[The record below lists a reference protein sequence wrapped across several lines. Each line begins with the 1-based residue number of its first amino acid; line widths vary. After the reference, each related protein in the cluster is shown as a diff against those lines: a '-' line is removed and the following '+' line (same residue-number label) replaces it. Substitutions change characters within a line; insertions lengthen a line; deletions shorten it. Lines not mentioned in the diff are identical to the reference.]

1 MRKTIFLKM
10 FYTLLIAVVAVVTL
24 PGLPFGGSKD
34 TAPQQASASAADSS
48 PNTGEKGT
56 IVMGTS
62 PDYPPYENVDAKSN
76 GEIVGMDIDIAKAIA
91 AKLGYKLEFAP
102 MDFNGLI
109 AALQTKRV
117 DFVMSAMSVT
127 EERKQ
132 NVDFSSTYYVA
143 RNTIVSR
150 ESEPIDNIEELSGK
164 IVGTQLGSTQDEF
177 AETLEGVELKKLN
190 RIPDL
195 IQELKTG
202 RINAAIVED
211 AVAVEM
217 VASNPDLKV
226 SYLPAGSSE
235 DGYAIAFPK
244 DSELLASFNEALEEM
259 KANGQLEE
267 ITKKWFASED
277 ASEET
282 AADKGTIVMG
292 TSPDYPPYENVDA
305 KNNGEIVGMDIDI
318 AKSIAAE
325 LGYKLEIAPMDFN
338 GLIAALQTNRVDF
351 VMSAMSVTEERKQ
364 NVDFSSTYYVARNT
378 IVSRESEPINTI
390 EELAGKIVGTQLG
403 STQDEFAETLE
414 GLELKK
420 LNRIPDLIQELKTGR
435 VNAVIVEDAVAVEMV
450 ASNPDLK
457 VSYLPA
463 GSSEDGY
470 AIAFP
475 KGSELVAPFNEVLEK
490 MKASGQIEEITEK
503 WFATEETTKD
513 KPFLNLNFGIL
524 KGYVPYIL
532 KGIYVT
538 LLFTLV
544 SAAFGFILGTILSL
558 FKISGIK
565 PLEWFATAYTSVF
578 RGTPLLLQLFLI
590 YYATPQVFDYDIS
603 PLMAAGLAFG
613 LNSAA
618 YLSETI
624 RGGIMAVDKGQREA
638 AEALGIPYWTM
649 MFRIILPQAVRTIL
663 PALVNECV
671 ALLKESSLVSV
682 IGVMD
687 IMRRANVVQATEF
700 RALEA
705 LLFAGLIYYVL
716 VLILTSFA
724 RLLERRL
731 RRSD

>member
-1 MRKTIFLKM
+1 MRRTIYLKM
-10 FYTLLIAVVAVVTL
+10 FYTLLIAVIAVVTL

-34 TAPQQASASAADSS
+34 AAIQHASATAADSS
-48 PNTGEKGT
+48 PIIGEKGT
-56 IVMGTS
+56 IMMGTS
-62 PDYPPYENVDAKSN
+62 PDYPPYENVDAINN
-76 GEIVGMDIDIAKAIA
+76 GEIVGLDIDIAKFIA
-91 AKLGYKLEFAP
+91 AQLGYKLEIAP
-102 MDFNGLI
+102 MDFNGLV
-109 AALQTKRV
+109 AALQTGRV

-132 NVDFSSTYYVA
+132 NVDFSSIYYVA

-150 ESEPIDNIEELSGK
+150 ESDPVDTVEELTGR
-164 IVGTQLGSTQDEF
+164 IVGTQLGSTQDVF
-177 AETLEGVELKKLN
+177 AETLQGVELKKLN

-195 IQELKTG
+195 IQELNS
-202 RINAAIVED
+202 RRVDAVIVED

-217 VASNPDLKV
+217 AASNPDLKV
-226 SYLPAGSSE
+226 SYLPAGS
-235 DGYAIAFPK
+235 
-244 DSELLASFNEALEEM
+244 
-259 KANGQLEE
+259 
-267 ITKKWFASED
+267 
-277 ASEET
+277 
-282 AADKGTIVMG
+282 V
-292 TSPDYPPYENVDA
+292 
-305 KNNGEIVGMDIDI
+305 
-318 AKSIAAE
+318 
-325 LGYKLEIAPMDFN
+325 
-338 GLIAALQTNRVDF
+338 
-351 VMSAMSVTEERKQ
+351 
-364 NVDFSSTYYVARNT
+364 
-378 IVSRESEPINTI
+378 
-390 EELAGKIVGTQLG
+390 
-403 STQDEFAETLE
+403 
-414 GLELKK
+414 
-420 LNRIPDLIQELKTGR
+420 
-435 VNAVIVEDAVAVEMV
+435 
-450 ASNPDLK
+450 
-457 VSYLPA
+457 
-463 GSSEDGY
+463 EDGY

-475 KGSELVAPFNEVLEK
+475 KGSELVASFNEVLEE
-490 MKASGQIEEITEK
+490 MKASGQIEEITKK
-503 WFATEETTKD
+503 WFATEEETED
-513 KPFLNLNFGIL
+513 KPFMNLDFSIL
-524 KGYVPYIL
+524 KGYIPYIL
-532 KGIYVT
+532 RGIYVT

-638 AEALGIPYWTM
+638 AEALGVPYCTM

>member
-1 MRKTIFLKM
+1 
-10 FYTLLIAVVAVVTL
+10 
-24 PGLPFGGSKD
+24 
-34 TAPQQASASAADSS
+34 
-48 PNTGEKGT
+48 
-56 IVMGTS
+56 
-62 PDYPPYENVDAKSN
+62 
-76 GEIVGMDIDIAKAIA
+76 
-91 AKLGYKLEFAP
+91 
-102 MDFNGLI
+102 
-109 AALQTKRV
+109 
-117 DFVMSAMSVT
+117 
-127 EERKQ
+127 
-132 NVDFSSTYYVA
+132 
-143 RNTIVSR
+143 
-150 ESEPIDNIEELSGK
+150 
-164 IVGTQLGSTQDEF
+164 
-177 AETLEGVELKKLN
+177 
-190 RIPDL
+190 
-195 IQELKTG
+195 
-202 RINAAIVED
+202 
-211 AVAVEM
+211 
-217 VASNPDLKV
+217 
-226 SYLPAGSSE
+226 
-235 DGYAIAFPK
+235 
-244 DSELLASFNEALEEM
+244 M

>member
-1 MRKTIFLKM
+1 MRRKTWLQTI
-10 FYTLLIAVVAVVTL
+10 YITLIVLVSAVTL
-24 PGLPFGGSKD
+24 PGLLFGGSSSGGQSSSI
-34 TAPQQASASAADSS
+34 AEASS
-48 PNTGEKGT
+48 PAPIIGEKGT

-62 PDYPPYENVDAKSN
+62 PDYPPYENVDAKNN
-76 GEIVGMDIDIAKAIA
+76 GEIVGMDIDIAKFIA
-91 AKLGYKLEFAP
+91 AQLGYTLEIDA

-109 AALQTKRV
+109 AALQTERV

-150 ESEPIDNIEELSGK
+150 ASQPIETVEALTGK
-164 IVGTQLGSTQDEF
+164 IVGTQLGSTQDLF

-202 RINAAIVED
+202 RLNAAIVED

-217 VASNPDLKV
+217 AASNPDLTV
-226 SYLPAGSSE
+226 SYLPAGS
-235 DGYAIAFPK
+235 A
-244 DSELLASFNEALEEM
+244 
-259 KANGQLEE
+259 
-267 ITKKWFASED
+267 
-277 ASEET
+277 
-282 AADKGTIVMG
+282 
-292 TSPDYPPYENVDA
+292 
-305 KNNGEIVGMDIDI
+305 
-318 AKSIAAE
+318 
-325 LGYKLEIAPMDFN
+325 
-338 GLIAALQTNRVDF
+338 
-351 VMSAMSVTEERKQ
+351 
-364 NVDFSSTYYVARNT
+364 
-378 IVSRESEPINTI
+378 
-390 EELAGKIVGTQLG
+390 
-403 STQDEFAETLE
+403 
-414 GLELKK
+414 
-420 LNRIPDLIQELKTGR
+420 
-435 VNAVIVEDAVAVEMV
+435 
-450 ASNPDLK
+450 
-457 VSYLPA
+457 
-463 GSSEDGY
+463 EDGY

-475 KGSELVAPFNEVLEK
+475 KGSELVDSFNEVLEE
-490 MKASGQIEEITEK
+490 MKASGQIDEITEK
-503 WFATEETTKD
+503 WFASEETAPD
-513 KPFLNLNFGIL
+513 KKFLNLDFGIL
-524 KGYVPYIL
+524 KGYIPYIL

-544 SAAFGFILGTILSL
+544 SAAFGFVLGTILSL

-590 YYATPQVFDYDIS
+590 YYATPQVFHYDIS

-649 MFRIILPQAVRTIL
+649 MFRIILPQAVKTIL

-687 IMRRANVVQATEF
+687 IMRRTMVVQATEF

>member
-1 MRKTIFLKM
+1 MRRTIFVKM
-10 FYTLLIAVVAVVTL
+10 FYSLLIAVVAVVTL
-24 PGLPFGGSKD
+24 PGL
-34 TAPQQASASAADSS
+34 AAANSS
-48 PNTGEKGT
+48 PIVGEKGT

-62 PDYPPYENVDAKSN
+62 PDYPPYENVDAKNN
-76 GEIVGMDIDIAKAIA
+76 GEIVGMDIDIAKFIA
-91 AKLGYKLEFAP
+91 AQLGYKLEIAP

-109 AALQTKRV
+109 AALQTGRV

-150 ESEPIDNIEELSGK
+150 ESDPI
-164 IVGTQLGSTQDEF
+164 
-177 AETLEGVELKKLN
+177 ETV
-190 RIPDL
+190 
-195 IQELKTG
+195 
-202 RINAAIVED
+202 
-211 AVAVEM
+211 
-217 VASNPDLKV
+217 
-226 SYLPAGSSE
+226 
-235 DGYAIAFPK
+235 
-244 DSELLASFNEALEEM
+244 
-259 KANGQLEE
+259 
-267 ITKKWFASED
+267 
-277 ASEET
+277 
-282 AADKGTIVMG
+282 
-292 TSPDYPPYENVDA
+292 
-305 KNNGEIVGMDIDI
+305 
-318 AKSIAAE
+318 
-325 LGYKLEIAPMDFN
+325 
-338 GLIAALQTNRVDF
+338 
-351 VMSAMSVTEERKQ
+351 
-364 NVDFSSTYYVARNT
+364 
-378 IVSRESEPINTI
+378 

-403 STQDEFAETLE
+403 STQDVFAETLQ
-414 GLELKK
+414 GAELKK
-420 LNRIPDLIQELKTGR
+420 LNRIPDLILELNTGR
-435 VNAVIVEDAVAVEMV
+435 VDAVIVEDAVALEMA

-463 GSSEDGY
+463 GGVEDGY

-475 KGSELVAPFNEVLEK
+475 KGSELVAPFNEVLEE
-490 MKASGQIEEITEK
+490 MKATGQIEEITEK
-503 WFATEETTKD
+503 WFAAEEETTAE
-513 KPFLNLNFGIL
+513 KPFLNLDFGIL
-524 KGYVPYIL
+524 KGYIPYIL

-590 YYATPQVFDYDIS
+590 YYATPQLFGYDIS

-638 AEALGIPYWTM
+638 AEALGVPYWTM

-687 IMRRANVVQATEF
+687 ILRRTMVVQATEF

-705 LLFAGLIYYVL
+705 LLFAGVIYYVL